1 MIGIVVLKIDG
12 EIQAM
17 STLAK
22 ELLHAYF
29 PSRTATVEELPDQLR
44 RWVNRKIRTIE
55 RAQATDSSVLSHSY
69 QVNHGTQQLMIRLS
83 PHPELDQFLLLL
95 EEVRN
100 REFSVDSL
108 LLLGLTK
115 REAEVLFLV
124 SKDKT
129 PVEIGQILLM
139 SDRTVKKHLEH
150 IYRKFGVKTRL
161 SAIIYVLEK
170 LAIIPS
176 T

>member
-1 MIGIVVLKIDG
+1 M
-12 EIQAM
+12 
-17 STLAK
+17 
-22 ELLHAYF
+22 
-29 PSRTATVEELPDQLR
+29 
-44 RWVNRKIRTIE
+44 
-55 RAQATDSSVLSHSY
+55 
-69 QVNHGTQQLMIRLS
+69 
-83 PHPELDQFLLLL
+83 LLL